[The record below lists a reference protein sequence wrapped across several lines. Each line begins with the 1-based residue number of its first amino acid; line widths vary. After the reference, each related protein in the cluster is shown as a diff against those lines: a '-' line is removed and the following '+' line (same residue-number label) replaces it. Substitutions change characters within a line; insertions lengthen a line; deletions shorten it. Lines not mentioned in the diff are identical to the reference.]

1 MLPFSS
7 SCSSVAVSRGQLI
20 EMSTIGTSKTNRQLV
35 LFLCTA
41 NYYRSRI
48 AEILFNRQAER
59 VGLRWQAISR
69 GITVDVGPPKSEN
82 LSPHA
87 VTVLEGR
94 GIDVGEAARLPQQA
108 CNHDF
113 ETADL
118 IVALDEYEHKQLVRE
133 RFIRW
138 ADRVEYWHVEDLDRK
153 STDAAMKEIE
163 EEIEGLIT
171 RLSFHERESN
181 M

>member
-1 MLPFSS
+1 
-7 SCSSVAVSRGQLI
+7 
-20 EMSTIGTSKTNRQLV
+20 MSTIATSETNRQLV

-48 AEILFNRQAER
+48 AEMLFNRQAER
-59 VGLRWQAISR
+59 VGLRWQATSR
-69 GITVDVGPPKSEN
+69 GITVDLSPPKSEN

-94 GIDVGEAARLPQQA
+94 GIDVGKATRPPQQA
-108 CNHDF
+108 CSHDF
-113 ETADL
+113 ETANL
-118 IVALDEYEHKQLVRE
+118 IVALDEYEHRQLVRE
-133 RFIRW
+133 RFIQW

-163 EEIEGLIT
+163 EEIERLIT
-171 RLSFHERESN
+171 RLSSHERESN